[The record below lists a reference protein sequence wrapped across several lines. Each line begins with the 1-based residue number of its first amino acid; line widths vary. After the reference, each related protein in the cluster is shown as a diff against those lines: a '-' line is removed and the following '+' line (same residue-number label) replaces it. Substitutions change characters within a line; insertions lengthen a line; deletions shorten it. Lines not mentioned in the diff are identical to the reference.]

1 MYWTNITHPH
11 FHVRLGSH
19 SIAKECTQFVLFWHS
34 VVPNSPSC
42 FQHATSESQLVAVL
56 EAFISNILDK
66 ILLAVEQKLD
76 VIPTFN
82 FVYRLTQP
90 CPFLLVL
97 QRQLDEFKHSLKVLV
112 AELA

>member
-19 SIAKECTQFVLFWHS
+19 SIAKECTQFVLFWYS

-42 FQHATSESQLVAVL
+42 FQDAVSESQLVAVL
-56 EAFISNILDK
+56 EAFVSNILNK
-66 ILLAVEQKLD
+66 ILFAVEQKLN

-90 CPFLLVL
+90 CLLLLVL
-97 QRQLDEFKHSLKVLV
+97 ERQLGEFK
-112 AELA
+112 